1 MEEQLTSDERRGAG
15 GTAGGV
21 PMFLLGVG
29 MAAAGAFLLTSRVV
43 VQTGG
48 YRFWGFSGFG
58 ISLIPLLLGVGMLF
72 FDGRSLVGKLLTFIG
87 VVIIF
92 AGILMNMD
100 IYFQQTSLFA
110 TLMMLVLLMGG
121 IGLVLRSLRPMR

>member
-1 MEEQLTSDERRGAG
+1 MDEQLTSDEQRGAG
-15 GTAGGV
+15 GTSGGV
-21 PMFLLGVG
+21 PTFLLGVG

-43 VQTGG
+43 VQTNG
-48 YRFWGFSGFG
+48 YHFWGFSGFG

-92 AGILMNMD
+92 AGILMNLDM
-100 IYFQQTSLFA
+100 YFQQTSLFA
-110 TLMMLVLLMGG
+110 TLMMLILLVGG
-121 IGLVLRSLRPMR
+121 VGLVLRAIRPMR

>member
-1 MEEQLTSDERRGAG
+1 MEELTSDEQRGAG

-21 PMFLLGVG
+21 PTFLLGVA

-48 YRFWGFSGFG
+48 YTFWGFSGFG

-87 VVIIF
+87 VVIIV
-92 AGILMNMD
+92 AGILMNMN

-110 TLMMLVLLMGG
+110 TLMMLVLLVGG
-121 IGLVLRSLRPMR
+121 VGLVLRSLRPH

>member
-15 GTAGGV
+15 GTSGGV
-21 PMFLLGVG
+21 PTFLLGVG
-29 MAAAGAFLLTSRVV
+29 MASAGAFLLTSRVV
-43 VQTGG
+43 VHTGG
-48 YRFWGFSGFG
+48 YRMWGFSGFG
-58 ISLIPLLLGVGMLF
+58 ISLIPLLLGVGLLF

-92 AGILMNMD
+92 AGILMNLD

-110 TLMMLVLLMGG
+110 TLIMLVLLVGG
-121 IGLVLRSLRPMR
+121 IGLVLRAIRPMR

>member
-15 GTAGGV
+15 GTSGGV
-21 PMFLLGVG
+21 PTFLFGVG
-29 MAAAGAFLLTSRVV
+29 LAAAGGYLLTSRVV
-43 VQTGG
+43 VHSGG
-48 YRFWGFSGFG
+48 WRLWGFSGFG
-58 ISLIPLLLGVGMLF
+58 VSLIPLLLGVGLLF

-100 IYFQQTSLFA
+100 MYFQQTPLFA
-110 TLMMLVLLMGG
+110 TLLMLVMLVGG
-121 IGLVLRSLRPMR
+121 IGLVLRSLRPQ

>member
-15 GTAGGV
+15 GTSGGV
-21 PMFLLGVG
+21 PTFLLGVG
-29 MAAAGAFLLTSRVV
+29 MASAGAFLLTSRVV
-43 VQTGG
+43 VHTGG
-48 YRFWGFSGFG
+48 YRLWGFSGFG
-58 ISLIPLLLGVGMLF
+58 ISLIPLLLGVGLLF

-92 AGILMNMD
+92 AGILMNLD

-110 TLMMLVLLMGG
+110 TLIMLVLLVGG
-121 IGLVLRSLRPMR
+121 IGLVLRAIRPMR

>member
-15 GTAGGV
+15 GTSGGV
-21 PMFLLGVG
+21 PTFLFGVG

-43 VQTGG
+43 VHTRG
-48 YRFWGFSGFG
+48 YSFWGFSGFG

-100 IYFQQTSLFA
+100 IYFQQTSLFV
-110 TLMMLVLLMGG
+110 TLIMLVLLVGG
-121 IGLVLRSLRPMR
+121 VGLVLRAIRPQ

>member
-1 MEEQLTSDERRGAG
+1 MEEGYTDERRGAG

-21 PMFLLGVG
+21 PTFLLGVG

-43 VQTGG
+43 VHTSGF
-48 YRFWGFSGFG
+48 RFWGFSGFG
-58 ISLIPLLLGVGMLF
+58 LSLIPLLLGVALLF
-72 FDGRSLVGKLLTFIG
+72 YDGRSLVGKLLAFIG

-110 TLMMLVLLMGG
+110 TLMMLVLLVGG
-121 IGLVLRSLRPMR
+121 LGLVLRSLRPMR

>member
-1 MEEQLTSDERRGAG
+1 MEEVTSDERRGAG

-21 PMFLLGVG
+21 PTFLFGVG

-43 VQTGG
+43 VHTSGF
-48 YRFWGFSGFG
+48 RFWGFSGFG
-58 ISLIPLLLGVGMLF
+58 ISLIPLLLGVGILF

-92 AGILMNMD
+92 AGILMNLDM
-100 IYFQQTSLFA
+100 YFQQTPLFA
-110 TLMMLVLLMGG
+110 TLLMLIMLVGG
-121 IGLVLRSLRPMR
+121 VGLVLRSLRPQ